1 VRAWKLITTH
11 AAPVGGTECLRRKAG
26 AIWRAGSQ
34 KGGVPSDFGMTHC
47 PRVILRI
54 VKRH

>member
-1 VRAWKLITTH
+1 VRSWKLITTQ

-26 AIWRAGSQ
+26 AMWRAGSQ
-34 KGGVPSDFGMTHC
+34 KGSVPSDFGMTCC
-47 PRVILRI
+47 PRVIIRL